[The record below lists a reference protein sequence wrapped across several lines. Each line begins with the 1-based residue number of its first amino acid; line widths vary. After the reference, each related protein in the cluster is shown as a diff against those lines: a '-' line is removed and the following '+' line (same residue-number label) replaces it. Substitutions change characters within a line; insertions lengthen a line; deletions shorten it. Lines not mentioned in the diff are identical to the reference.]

1 MIFTFFLNKILTSK
15 EFQKYKS
22 KVPKNINEI
31 LRLNEYVRLK
41 TLSLSVV

>member
-1 MIFTFFLNKILTSK
+1 LKKILTLN

-31 LRLNEYVRLK
+31 LSLNEYVRLK
-41 TLSLSVV
+41 TSSLSVV